1 METCNPPGFY
11 VDPPA
16 FDIELEEFGMLPICR
31 LEAVR
36 LLREGQTTP
45 AQVSDASPTQKALT
59 ADAKLLFLHGHGDRP
74 SEAKHRRADLASHFI
89 LKLACCGGKGGEV
102 QAGTE
107 ASKRDDSGG
116 RCEEVDRRSS
126 RREWF
131 VRAERD
137 LFKARLHWHLQQN
150 EGGGSKEGIVGRC
163 NGAASSADLGARAS
177 IADRLEALRLF
188 YNLEWLQPVGP
199 AAPDCRRMEKQR
211 ESGHEGSYAREGV
224 STSSSGGKG
233 CGGGGGSGSG
243 GGSAGRTRRDGDDPF
258 REHSRSPTPG
268 ACSSG
273 DASHGTLER
282 QLPPSS
288 KSKKLPQSFAVKG
301 GGDIECL
308 SCPFEKVLPL
318 VRSRRVLLR
327 DGKALLSPDQLP
339 DAVVQHFEDRLREG
353 LAIAERGLAGVEA
366 DDRVADVLRQVR
378 RAVDSLVS
386 GGGRHGRDAD
396 NRSMAIITRKNID
409 QLAEKHFPLCMRRT
423 LRILRREHHLKY
435 QARLQLISF
444 LGNAGMKVDEILG
457 LWREEFPK
465 GMPADEYARKR
476 NQYEYSLRHLCG
488 LEGKRKAYRPQSCA
502 RIASVGW
509 GGAGEGGYGH
519 GCPYHSRPK
528 QAGGDGSGSG
538 QSTAGGSN
546 DTSLRGM

>member
-45 AQVSDASPTQKALT
+45 AQLSEVSPAQQALT
-59 ADAKLLFLHGHGDRP
+59 ADAKLLLLHGHGDRP

-107 ASKRDDSGG
+107 ASKTDDSGG

-137 LFKARLHWHLQQN
+137 LFKARLHWHLQQS

-177 IADRLEALRLF
+177 IADRLEALTLF

-199 AAPDCRRMEKQR
+199 AAPDCSRMEKQR
-211 ESGHEGSYAREGV
+211 ESGHEGFCAREGV

-233 CGGGGGSGSG
+233 YGGGGGSGRG
-243 GGSAGRTRRDGDDPF
+243 GGSAGRRRRDGDDPF
-258 REHSRSPTPG
+258 REHSRSSTPG
-268 ACSSG
+268 GCLSG

-288 KSKKLPQSFAVKG
+288 TRKNLPQSFAAKG
-301 GGDIECL
+301 GGDIGYL
-308 SCPFEKVLPL
+308 SCPFERVLPL

-339 DAVVQHFEDRLREG
+339 EAVVQHFEDRLREG

-423 LRILRREHHLKY
+423 LHILRREHHLKY

-444 LGNAGMKVDEILG
+444 LGNAGMEVDEILG

-476 NQYEYSLRHLCG
+476 NQLSAL
-488 LEGKRKAYRPQSCA
+488 
-502 RIASVGW
+502 
-509 GGAGEGGYGH
+509 
-519 GCPYHSRPK
+519 
-528 QAGGDGSGSG
+528 
-538 QSTAGGSN
+538 
-546 DTSLRGM
+546 